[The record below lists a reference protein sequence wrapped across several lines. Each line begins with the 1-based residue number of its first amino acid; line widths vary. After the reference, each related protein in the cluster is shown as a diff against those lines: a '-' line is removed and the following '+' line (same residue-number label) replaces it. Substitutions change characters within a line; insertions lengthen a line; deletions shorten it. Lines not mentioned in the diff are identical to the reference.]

1 MSKTFGDLE
10 IGDRF
15 VHFNPSYHARPDYG
29 QENYVKISPRR
40 ARGFTWGHI
49 FQFSVKTCVAKVPE
63 RNMTPQGMN
72 DEDYSI

>member
-15 VHFNPSYHARPDYG
+15 VHYPYYARPDYA

-40 ARGFTWGHI
+40 ARGCTWGHI
-49 FQFSVKTCVAKVPE
+49 LQFSVRTCVAKVPE

-72 DEDYSI
+72 DEDC